1 MKLFMREQSPLI
13 IVYLA
18 QLIMITLVYR
28 LDGGSGVTVSLYA
41 ALLSTILL
49 LGYLAYRYLA
59 NRTFYERLMT
69 VPASLEESGGPAQNT
84 PLAGSLRMLLT
95 QQFRLYQNDLHN
107 YRHKLEEHIHF
118 INQWVHG
125 MKTPL
130 SVIHLMIQD
139 KDGPPFTAIGDEL
152 DRLKKGLET
161 VLYTARLDTF
171 EHDFYVERLELS
183 AVVRSV
189 TSEQKRLFIRKR
201 VFPVISVESG
211 IMITSDEK
219 WLSFV
224 ITQLITNAL
233 RYTVEEG
240 KFVHFHGYLEEQ
252 GRAVL
257 EVRDEGVGIPPGD
270 LPRVFD
276 PYFTGVNGRSFQES
290 TGMGLYLVKQ
300 ICGKL
305 EHEVEIT
312 AEVGK
317 GTAVRIIF

>member
-1 MKLFMREQSPLI
+1 MREQLPLI
-13 IVYLA
+13 AVYLA
-18 QLIMITLVYR
+18 QLMMITLVYR
-28 LDGGSGVTVSLYA
+28 LDGGSAVTVSLYA

-49 LGYLAYRYLA
+49 LGYLAYRYLS
-59 NRTFYERLMT
+59 NRSFYERLMT
-69 VPASLEESGGPAQNT
+69 VPASLEESGGPVQNT
-84 PLAGSLRMLLT
+84 PLAESLRLLLA

-130 SVIHLMIQD
+130 SVIHLIIQD
-139 KDGPPFTAIGDEL
+139 KDGAPFIAIGDEL

-161 VLYTARLDTF
+161 VLYSARLDTF
-171 EHDFYVERLELS
+171 EHDFYVERLELA

-201 VFPVISVESG
+201 VFPNISVEG
-211 IMITSDEK
+211 EITITSDEK

-224 ITQLITNAL
+224 LTQLITNAL

-240 KFVHFHGYLEEQ
+240 RILHFHGYLQEQ

-276 PYFTGVNGRSFQES
+276 PYFTGINGRSFQES

-305 EHEVEIT
+305 EHEVEMT
-312 AEVGK
+312 SEVGK
-317 GTAVRIIF
+317 GTTVRIIF

>member
-18 QLIMITLVYR
+18 QLIIITLVYR

-49 LGYLAYRYLA
+49 LGYLAYRYLT
-59 NRTFYERLMT
+59 NRTFYERLLT

-84 PLAGSLRMLLT
+84 PLAGSLRMLLA

-139 KDGPPFTAIGDEL
+139 KDGAPFTAIGDEL

-211 IMITSDEK
+211 ISVTSDEK

-240 KFVHFHGYLEEQ
+240 KFVHFHGYLQEQ

-312 AEVGK
+312 SEVGK
-317 GTAVRIIF
+317 GTAVRITF

>member
-18 QLIMITLVYR
+18 QLIIITLVYR

-49 LGYLAYRYLA
+49 LGYLAYRYLT
-59 NRTFYERLMT
+59 NRTFYERLLT

-84 PLAGSLRMLLT
+84 PLAGSLRMLLA

-139 KDGPPFTAIGDEL
+139 KDGAPFTAIGDEL

-211 IMITSDEK
+211 ISVTSDEK

-240 KFVHFHGYLEEQ
+240 KFVHFHGYLQEQ

-305 EHEVEIT
+305 EHEVEISS
-312 AEVGK
+312 EVGK
-317 GTAVRIIF
+317 GTAVRIVF